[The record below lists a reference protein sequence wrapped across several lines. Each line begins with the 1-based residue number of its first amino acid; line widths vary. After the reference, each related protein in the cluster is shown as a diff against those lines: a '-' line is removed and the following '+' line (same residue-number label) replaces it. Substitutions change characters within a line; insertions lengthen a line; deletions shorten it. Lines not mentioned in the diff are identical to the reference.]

1 MTKPELIELLKVVGA
16 IIASMAAPT
25 IYFLPSIIAY
35 ERNHYKFWRLLAL
48 NIFLG
53 ITVIFWIVALMW
65 AILGREKTPEEE
77 EAEEKDYSY

>member
-1 MTKPELIELLKVVGA
+1 MTKPEFIELLKVIGA

-35 ERNHYKFWRLLAL
+35 ERDHHKFWRLLAL

-53 ITVIFWIVALMW
+53 ITVIFWIVALVW
-65 AILGREKTPEEE
+65 AILGKQRPEDEDEE
-77 EAEEKDYSY
+77 DYD